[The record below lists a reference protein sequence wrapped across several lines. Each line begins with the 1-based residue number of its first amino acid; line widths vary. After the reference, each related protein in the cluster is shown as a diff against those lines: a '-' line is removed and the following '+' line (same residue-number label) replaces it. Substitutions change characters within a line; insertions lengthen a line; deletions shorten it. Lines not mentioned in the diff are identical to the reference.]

1 MTRES
6 SKKLIAEQ
14 IRRIGK
20 EGGEIIYYIIQLLL
34 KEKMEKGFTKR
45 YSLAELQK
53 MFPWKKSR
61 TIEIMQEVVEKGV
74 LKHEKRKYLL
84 NKENKLVK
92 RIWNYYNEPSYQEKE
107 KIEDIR
113 KLIHKKKKLE
123 FELEKEEKKS
133 IRKYKEMMKKEDEEY
148 GIKIMEEFTDGMNPK
163 EFIMKNILEALGY
176 KKYET
181 RK

>member
-6 SKKLIAEQ
+6 SKKLIAGQ

-34 KEKMEKGFTKR
+34 KEKMERGFTKR

-92 RIWNYYNEPSYQEKE
+92 RIWNYYNEPNYQEKT
-107 KIEDIR
+107 EDIR
-113 KLIHKKKKLE
+113 KLIHKKKKKLE
-123 FELEKEEKKS
+123 LELEKDEKKS
-133 IRKYKEMMKKEDEEY
+133 IRKYKEMTKKEEEEY
-148 GIKIMEEFTDGMNPK
+148 GIKIMEEFTAGMNPK